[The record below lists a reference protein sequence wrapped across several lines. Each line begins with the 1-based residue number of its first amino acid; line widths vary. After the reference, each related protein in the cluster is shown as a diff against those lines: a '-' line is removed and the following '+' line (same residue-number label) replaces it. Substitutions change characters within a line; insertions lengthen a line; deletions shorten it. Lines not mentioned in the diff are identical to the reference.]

1 MSTRPAPGP
10 RASDVRPAPSPAV
23 DPLAVALH
31 QRLAGVLAG
40 LTFPAPRWQV
50 VTEAEWY
57 GCDMVTRSMLDR
69 LPDRTYVSLPDLV
82 AVLAGVLNSR
92 PAASPPAVAQRPPR
106 LPSPVRA
113 AVPSSG
119 APVARP
125 VARPAPGLRS
135 PAA

>member
-10 RASDVRPAPSPAV
+10 RASDLRPAPSPAV

-31 QRLAGVLAG
+31 QRLSGILGGLA
-40 LTFPAPRWQV
+40 FPAPRWQV

-57 GCDMVTRSMLDR
+57 GCDGVSRSMLDR
-69 LPDRTYVSLPDLV
+69 LPDRTYASLPDLV
-82 AVLAGVLNSR
+82 AVLAAALNSR
-92 PAASPPAVAQRPPR
+92 AAAAPAVAQRPPR
-106 LPSPVRA
+106 LPAPVRA
-113 AVPSSG
+113 AVPSPA
-119 APVARP
+119 APAGRP